1 MKIPKKPSG
10 RRALPF
16 YWWRRFRTHKCL
28 PYKASLLDKIR
39 NGDFEYSQFFQEA
52 KWELHWMKD
61 EQKEFIDNYHGREPE
76 QDRLYMD
83 IELRARKRHNK
94 LIEDAMKDENDKL
107 DNLVNG
113 LKKLFKLSKEEI
125 RDIMSEFG
133 GTTEELYFHIAKLKN
148 YNIDTLNK
156 LNASK
161 TIKYYS

>member
-1 MKIPKKPSG
+1 MRVPKKPSG
-10 RRALPF
+10 RRAMPF

-52 KWELHWMKD
+52 EWELHWMVE
-61 EQKEFIDNYHGREPE
+61 EQEEFIKNYQGREPK
-76 QDRLYMD
+76 QDNLYMD
-83 IELRARKRHNK
+83 IELRTRKRYNK

-107 DNLVNG
+107 NKLVEG
-113 LKKLFKLSKEEI
+113 LKKVFKIPKDEI
-125 RDIMSEFG
+125 KDIMSEFG
-133 GTTEELYFHIAKLKN
+133 GNTEELYFHIARIKN